1 MLGLPGTEGNTAFAG
16 AGGVIFR
23 SPVTGAGR
31 IFHFGVKMK
40 QLAAGKG
47 AEFGFEILS
56 KFPSQRKDDFFFCR
70 FAGEVAFAE
79 SCYHAKP

>member
-1 MLGLPGTEGNTAFAG
+1 
-16 AGGVIFR
+16 
-23 SPVTGAGR
+23 
-31 IFHFGVKMK
+31 MK

-79 SCYHAKP
+79 SSHHTKP